1 MNSITLTR
9 KQLHQL
15 REIVERF
22 VETQN
27 FTIESESLSGIGPTI
42 TVRFD
47 LFEPADTKIDIT
59 DVGNW

>member
-9 KQLHQL
+9 KQAHQF

-27 FTIESESLSGIGPTI
+27 FTIESESLSGIGPSI
-42 TVRFD
+42 TVKFD
-47 LFEPADTKIDIT
+47 LFETADTKIDIT
-59 DVGNW
+59 DVSTW

>member
-1 MNSITLTR
+1 
-9 KQLHQL
+9 L

>member
-15 REIVERF
+15 REIIERF

-27 FTIESESLSGIGPTI
+27 FTIESESISGIGPTI

-47 LFEPADTKIDIT
+47 LFGPADTKIDIT
-59 DVGNW
+59 DASNW

>member
-15 REIVERF
+15 REIIERF

-27 FTIESESLSGIGPTI
+27 FTIESESISGIGPTI

-47 LFEPADTKIDIT
+47 LFEPSDTKIDIT
-59 DVGNW
+59 DASNW